1 MYYDIQKMLQQIF
14 PEEEYLNIPNT
25 LNFSIDTLQKVVINK
40 SLNFASCL

>member
-14 PEEEYLNIPNT
+14 PEEEYLNISNT